1 MRTRKKLIVWSLAII
16 VIGLVTVAVVLARAP
31 QPVSGSFP
39 NTFTESD
46 KREIS
51 TLVHRD
57 GYARSIRAL
66 RNGEFSTAWAQL
78 GIARKQRIWTVRHQ
92 PDGQSVWVHVG
103 YEDNTQSDGYS
114 LTARYILRKKGDA
127 WMISRS
133 DI

>member
-1 MRTRKKLIVWSLAII
+1 MRSRKKVLVSILTII
-16 VIGLVTVAVVLARAP
+16 VIGIAALVFVVTRAP
-31 QPVSGSFP
+31 QPIAGSFP
-39 NTFTESD
+39 NDLPETD
-46 KREIS
+46 KHEIA

-57 GYARSIRAL
+57 GYTRSIRAL
-66 RNGEFSTAWAQL
+66 LDGEFRTAWAQL

-92 PDGQSVWVHVG
+92 PDGQCVCVHVG
-103 YEDNTQSDGYS
+103 YEDNTQSDGYC